1 MKNVKQTRHIV
12 KAALH
17 HVGWSAPTVR
27 LAAAG
32 VAGARR
38 LANARA
44 PLACAALLAAA
55 LLATPTAAQDYD
67 IIIRGGRVID
77 GSGNDWFRADIAIN
91 GDRIVR
97 IARMPGATARR
108 VIDATG
114 MYVSPG
120 FIDLHSHAD
129 RAMTSIY
136 LEPRRAR
143 SLNSQG
149 LTTVIGG
156 PDGRNAGWPI
166 TSEVEALQSRG
177 HAMNFVP
184 MVGHS
189 TVRNAVMRNDYER
202 PATEDEIARM
212 QELVRR
218 GMEAGAWGLGAG
230 IEYRPAR
237 FSTPDEVVALASVVA
252 PYDGF
257 YVAHQRSEA
266 IMPLWQLPSMVDDWP
281 VDGLQGLE
289 ETINI
294 ARQTG
299 IRVVASHHKSRGRSS
314 FGRSAHDTVV
324 VNAARAEGLE
334 VYLDVYPYETFGGG
348 ARPMIPRW
356 SLVHDS
362 VDTSGGRDSPVYNTN
377 GIFDNARQHLTRR
390 WNDPAGRALIER
402 DIAWIVDHN
411 GGADRVVVVDY
422 PDRDFVGRTLAEL
435 GAEMGMTYQEV
446 VVHMALNGYPRLLG
460 GARTRGYG
468 MHDMDVVNYYRQEY
482 TATAS
487 DAGVSGIDGVP
498 GFASVPGAH
507 PRHFGAFTRKIARY
521 VKDLNAISLPFAI
534 RSMTGLPARIIGLQD
549 RGLLR
554 EGYKAD
560 IVIFDYERIQDRA
573 TVLEPALY
581 SEGVDYVMVNGVLTV
596 DGGEFTDA
604 LPGEVVLRQ
613 GRPIS

>member
-1 MKNVKQTRHIV
+1 MIRFT
-12 KAALH
+12 
-17 HVGWSAPTVR
+17 
-27 LAAAG
+27 
-32 VAGARR
+32 AR
-38 LANARA
+38 
-44 PLACAALLAAA
+44 CAALVITSAVLASGA
-55 LLATPTAAQDYD
+55 LPLRVSGQDYD
-67 IIIRGGRVID
+67 ILIRNGRVVDGTGNPWFAADVAID
-77 GSGNDWFRADIAIN
+77 

-97 IARMPGATARR
+97 IGRLDGATARR
-108 VIDATG
+108 VVDAAG

-184 MVGHS
+184 MVGHT
-189 TVRNAVMRNDYER
+189 TVRSVVMGSDYER
-202 PATEDEIARM
+202 PATEREIARM
-212 QELVRR
+212 QELVRQ

-237 FSTPDEVVALASVVA
+237 FSEPEEIVALASVVA

-294 ARQTG
+294 ARETG

-377 GIFDNARQHLTRR
+377 GVFDNAREHLARR
-390 WNDPAGRALIER
+390 WNDPAKRAVIER

-411 GGADRVVVVDY
+411 GGANRVVVVDY

-435 GAEMGMTYQEV
+435 ATEMDMTYHEV
-446 VVHMALNGYPRLLG
+446 VVHMALNGYRGMLG

-468 MHDMDVVNYYRQEY
+468 MHDMDVVTYYRQDY

-487 DAGVSGIDGVP
+487 DAGVSGIEGVP

-521 VKDLNAISLPFAI
+521 VKELNAISLPFAV

-554 EGYKAD
+554 TGYKAD
-560 IVIFDYERIQDRA
+560 IVIFDLGRIQDRA
-573 TVLEPALY
+573 TVLEPAIY